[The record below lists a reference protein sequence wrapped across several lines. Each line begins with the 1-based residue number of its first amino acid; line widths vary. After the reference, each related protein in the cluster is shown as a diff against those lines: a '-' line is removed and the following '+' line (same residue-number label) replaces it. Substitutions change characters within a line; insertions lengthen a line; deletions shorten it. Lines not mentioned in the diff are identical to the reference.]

1 MFKTVYKHIPGKVSR
16 AGKAFKASKIYKSSK
31 KSKINKTTKVNIL
44 KMEKVLKNDKMLKTD
59 EVFHKYEEY
68 FEKLKKIPLL
78 NDLITLHQ
86 LSDIEININKI
97 LKKIRNEYINEKVI
111 NMYLTIN
118 DDNKYTNQEI
128 YNYIKFLDYSG
139 LDIHE
144 YSKIA
149 KHITHSNY
157 YYYLPL
163 FENENIAYNLLFTID
178 KGIYCVIPNNIVKNW
193 LIKNFNSIMNNNGK
207 DGHEFRNIHQYI
219 IYKGGYTYYYIDNVV
234 YSTVINLDKKL
245 IENDMIG
252 LISKTGEYNLNHC
265 DNDTIYK
272 YGIKRMYNIK

>member
-128 YNYIKFLDYSG
+128 YNYIKFLD
-139 LDIHE
+139 
-144 YSKIA
+144 
-149 KHITHSNY
+149 
-157 YYYLPL
+157 
-163 FENENIAYNLLFTID
+163 
-178 KGIYCVIPNNIVKNW
+178 
-193 LIKNFNSIMNNNGK
+193 
-207 DGHEFRNIHQYI
+207 
-219 IYKGGYTYYYIDNVV
+219 
-234 YSTVINLDKKL
+234 
-245 IENDMIG
+245 
-252 LISKTGEYNLNHC
+252 
-265 DNDTIYK
+265 
-272 YGIKRMYNIK
+272 